1 MRSVS
6 QVGDGGWL
14 SILELGGEECGTG
27 WGWWMVF
34 HSWSWVVRSVSQV
47 GDGGWFSILEL
58 GGEECVTGWGWWMTF
73 HTGAG
78 W

>member
-1 MRSVS
+1 MCHRLEMVGGFQYWSWVVRSVA

-27 WGWWMVF
+27 WGWWVA
-34 HSWSWVVRSVSQV
+34 
-47 GDGGWFSILEL
+47 
-58 GGEECVTGWGWWMTF
+58 F